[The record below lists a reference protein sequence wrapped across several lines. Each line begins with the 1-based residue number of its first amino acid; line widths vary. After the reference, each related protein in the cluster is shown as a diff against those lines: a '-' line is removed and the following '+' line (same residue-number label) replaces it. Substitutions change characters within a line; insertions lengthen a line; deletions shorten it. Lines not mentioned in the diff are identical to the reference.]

1 MALHTGYYLKSF
13 FQEGNSILI
22 VRAKFA
28 TFNSKIENRKSK
40 IMMNIFDQVN
50 EDIRAAMLARD
61 KERLEAV
68 RNIKKVLLEAK
79 TAKSGAEALPD
90 EEAIKAIAKFFLN
103 GTATTEIYTGQ
114 KRQDLADFELAQVK
128 IYEAY
133 LPKQLGDT
141 ELTAAIQSIISSCG
155 ATSMKEMGKV
165 MGIATKELAGKVDG
179 KLISEKVKSL
189 LG

>member
-1 MALHTGYYLKSF
+1 
-13 FQEGNSILI
+13 
-22 VRAKFA
+22 
-28 TFNSKIENRKSK
+28 
-40 IMMNIFDQVN
+40 MNIFDQVN
-50 EDIRAAMLARD
+50 DDIRTAMLARD

-79 TAKSGAEALPD
+79 TAKNGSEDLPD
-90 EEAIKAIAKFFLN
+90 EEAVRVIAKLAKQ
-103 GTATTEIYTGQ
+103 GRDSADIYIQ
-114 KRQDLADFELAQVK
+114 QNRSDLAEFELAQVK
-128 IYEAY
+128 VYDAY
-133 LPKQLGDT
+133 LPKQMSDE
-141 ELTAAIQSIISSCG
+141 ELTVAIRAIIAASG